1 MGGLDLGGQATD
13 LRERGEVGQVE
24 VRALVTRGGA
34 QLADGRLAALAGA
47 PVDQHARAAG
57 GELVRCGATEP
68 VGRAG
73 DEDGSVL
80 DRFHRPLLPATTR
93 AHAARP
99 EVTRAPLAES
109 RLSGLMLLVRLS
121 RSLALTVSAALLA
134 AGCGGAD
141 QQIPT
146 GSARALVADIDAV
159 EQGVRAGECDRTG
172 SRLQRLKRTA
182 AELPE
187 DVDAELRTTLEG
199 GVVQLERLAKAEC
212 RQRKPEPVEEEP
224 EPVAPPPVETTPE
237 PEPEP
242 EPAPEPEPEPEPA
255 PEPEP
260 EPEPAPEPEPEPEPE
275 PPDEEPPGEDRPK
288 KKRDKPDDTV
298 RDPCPPGS
306 AATC

>member
-1 MGGLDLGGQATD
+1 M
-13 LRERGEVGQVE
+13 LR
-24 VRALVTRGGA
+24 
-34 QLADGRLAALAGA
+34 
-47 PVDQHARAAG
+47 
-57 GELVRCGATEP
+57 
-68 VGRAG
+68 
-73 DEDGSVL
+73 
-80 DRFHRPLLPATTR
+80 
-93 AHAARP
+93 
-99 EVTRAPLAES
+99 
-109 RLSGLMLLVRLS
+109 VRLS

-182 AELPE
+182 GELPE

-242 EPAPEPEPEPEPA
+242 EPEPAPEPEPEPA

-260 EPEPAPEPEPEPEPE
+260 EPAPEPEPEPKPK
-275 PPDEEPPGEDRPK
+275 PKPKPEEPPREERPK
-288 KKRDKPDDTV
+288 EKRDKPIE
-298 RDPCPPGS
+298 DPCPPGS
-306 AATC
+306 ADTC

>member
-1 MGGLDLGGQATD
+1 M
-13 LRERGEVGQVE
+13 LR
-24 VRALVTRGGA
+24 
-34 QLADGRLAALAGA
+34 
-47 PVDQHARAAG
+47 
-57 GELVRCGATEP
+57 
-68 VGRAG
+68 
-73 DEDGSVL
+73 
-80 DRFHRPLLPATTR
+80 
-93 AHAARP
+93 
-99 EVTRAPLAES
+99 
-109 RLSGLMLLVRLS
+109 VRLS
-121 RSLALTVSAALLA
+121 RSLALTLCAAALLA

-182 AELPE
+182 GELPE

-260 EPEPAPEPEPEPEPE
+260 EPAPEPEPEPAPEPEPEPEPAPEPEPEPEPAPEPEPEPEPE

-298 RDPCPPGS
+298 ADPCPPGS

>member
-1 MGGLDLGGQATD
+1 M
-13 LRERGEVGQVE
+13 LR
-24 VRALVTRGGA
+24 
-34 QLADGRLAALAGA
+34 
-47 PVDQHARAAG
+47 
-57 GELVRCGATEP
+57 
-68 VGRAG
+68 
-73 DEDGSVL
+73 
-80 DRFHRPLLPATTR
+80 
-93 AHAARP
+93 
-99 EVTRAPLAES
+99 
-109 RLSGLMLLVRLS
+109 VRLS
-121 RSLALTVSAALLA
+121 RSLALTLCAAALLA

-146 GSARALVADIDAV
+146 GSARALVSDIDAV

-182 AELPE
+182 GELPE

-242 EPAPEPEPEPEPA
+242 EPAPEPEPEPEP
-255 PEPEP
+255 
-260 EPEPAPEPEPEPEPE
+260 E

-298 RDPCPPGS
+298 ADPCPPGS